1 MITSLWWVGEVL
13 EVSCWN
19 HIMVPLPFRIQ
30 ASLRHL
36 ALCFQFTL
44 CHIHL
49 VQQSRCGGHTSG
61 QREAPPLPP
70 QGWDEGIVKH
80 FKEDKQSPWHDSCCW
95 ARWHR
100 GVCGSW
106 FIPVEEVWE
115 WASRTIDKPPP
126 PHPPKKKKLLQRL
139 SFFVL
144 FLVSPRPSAASPQP
158 LCVPASCRPCHHLE
172 ARLSPWVWLTNG
184 RELGCRDSRL
194 SLTSL
199 EESCGGEGCLFSH
212 PGFRELPG
220 LHWLLSSKAC

>member
-1 MITSLWWVGEVL
+1 MTQRGLWK
-13 EVSCWN
+13 
-19 HIMVPLPFRIQ
+19 
-30 ASLRHL
+30 
-36 ALCFQFTL
+36 
-44 CHIHL
+44 L
-49 VQQSRCGGHTSG
+49 VHSCGGGLGMGLQNHRQTTPT
-61 QREAPPLPP
+61 APP
-70 QGWDEGIVKH
+70 Q
-80 FKEDKQSPWHDSCCW
+80 
-95 ARWHR
+95 
-100 GVCGSW
+100 
-106 FIPVEEVWE
+106 
-115 WASRTIDKPPP
+115 
-126 PHPPKKKKLLQRL
+126 KKKLLQRL

-220 LHWLLSSKAC
+220 LHRLLSSKAC